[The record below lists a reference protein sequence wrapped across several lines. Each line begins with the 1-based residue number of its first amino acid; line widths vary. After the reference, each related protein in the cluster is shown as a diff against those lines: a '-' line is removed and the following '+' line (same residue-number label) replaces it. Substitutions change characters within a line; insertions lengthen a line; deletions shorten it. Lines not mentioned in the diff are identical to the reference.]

1 MLGWVVR
8 RVAASIAIIWAVVTL
23 TFFVIHAAPG
33 SPFLPEE
40 SQNVDPQ
47 ALDRIRRRF
56 GLDRSLTVQYVF
68 YLRNLAR
75 GEFGESF
82 ALRRPVA
89 DALRDAIPNTFVLAL
104 AALFIDF
111 AVGLALG
118 VYQAV
123 RERRAGDIVLGNIAL
138 FVNSMPTFW
147 LGLVLLLVFAQGLR
161 AFPIGGIADEVL
173 CPRVDSGACVL
184 DFLWHLTLPALTL
197 GLVGAAGTA
206 RFQRAAM
213 LEVIRQ
219 EFVRTARAK
228 GLRERRVWL
237 VHALR
242 NALLPFITLVGLA
255 FPFLLTGAVLVE
267 TVFAWPGMGQLAVR
281 AILQRDYS
289 VVTGAALVTSTMVVF
304 GNLIADVLYAAA
316 DPRIRVRGGS
326 GGGGGGA

>member
-1 MLGWVVR
+1 VIGWVVR
-8 RVAASIAIIWAVVTL
+8 RVAASIAIVWAVVTL

-33 SPFLPEE
+33 SPFLPEQ
-40 SQNVDPQ
+40 SQNVSPET
-47 ALDRIRRRF
+47 IRRLVADF
-56 GLDRSLTVQYVF
+56 GLDRSLLEQYAL
-68 YLRNLAR
+68 YIRNLAR
-75 GEFGESF
+75 GNLGESF

-89 DALRDAIPNTFVLAL
+89 DALADAIPHTFVLAL

-111 AVGLALG
+111 TVGLALG
-118 VYQAV
+118 IYQAV
-123 RERRAGDIVLGNIAL
+123 RERRVGDIVLGNVAL

-147 LGLVLLLVFAQGLR
+147 LGLVLLLVFAQRLHG
-161 AFPIGGIADEVL
+161 FPIGGIADPVL

-219 EFVRTARAK
+219 EYVRTARAK
-228 GLRERRVWL
+228 GLGERRVWL

-267 TVFAWPGMGQLAVR
+267 TVFAWPGMGLLAVR
-281 AILQRDYS
+281 AILQRDYY
-289 VVTGAALVTSTMVVF
+289 VVTGAAIVTSTMVVL
-304 GNLIADVLYAAA
+304 GNLIADTLYAAA
-316 DPRIRVRGGS
+316 DPRIRVRERS
-326 GGGGGGA
+326 A

>member
-1 MLGWVVR
+1 VIGWVVR
-8 RVAASIAIIWAVVTL
+8 RVAASIAIVWAVVTL

-33 SPFLPEE
+33 SPFLPEQ
-40 SQNVDPQ
+40 SQNVSPET
-47 ALDRIRRRF
+47 IRRLVADF
-56 GLDRSLTVQYVF
+56 GLDRSLLEQYAL
-68 YLRNLAR
+68 YIRNLAR
-75 GEFGESF
+75 GNLGESF

-89 DALRDAIPNTFVLAL
+89 DALADAIPHTFLLAL
-104 AALFIDF
+104 AALLIDF
-111 AVGLALG
+111 TVGLALG
-118 VYQAV
+118 IYQAV
-123 RERRAGDIVLGNIAL
+123 RERRVGDIVLGNVAL

-147 LGLVLLLVFAQGLR
+147 LGLVLLLVFAQRLHG
-161 AFPIGGIADEVL
+161 FPIGGIADPVL

-219 EFVRTARAK
+219 EYVRTARAK
-228 GLRERRVWL
+228 GLGERRVWL

-267 TVFAWPGMGQLAVR
+267 TVFAWPGMGLLAVK
-281 AILQRDYS
+281 AILQRDYY
-289 VVTGAALVTSTMVVF
+289 VVTGAAIVTSTMVVL

-316 DPRIRVRGGS
+316 DPRIRVRERS
-326 GGGGGGA
+326 A